1 MQIFNSLKL
10 HYQEARDFISN
21 IPKCLATSV
30 NSRISQVSAHINT
43 QVTHSTPAP
52 IPKVVIIGSGPA
64 GYTAAIYA
72 ARANLPTVVYEGAF
86 TANSI
91 PGGQLMTTSIVEN
104 YPGFPTGIEG
114 MDLMANLRQ
123 QALNYG
129 AEMLEENV
137 VDLDLTKR
145 PFKVIGQKT
154 NHVASAI
161 IIATGATANRSDIP
175 GTREGELWQKG
186 VSACARCDGAL
197 PLFRNRPVHVI
208 GGGDSAME
216 EALFLSKFAS
226 KVFIVSRKDTLR
238 ASKIMQERV
247 FANPKID
254 IVWNST
260 ITQVCGNNKVEYVM
274 ITNEKSLRETQM
286 ESSGV
291 FFAIGHTPNTTFLK
305 GQIALDSSGYIA
317 VKPGT
322 TQTNVP
328 YVFAAG
334 DVQDPV
340 YRQAITAAGS
350 GCMAALDVEKAL
362 NFIQV
367 R

>member
-1 MQIFNSLKL
+1 MQILNSLHL
-10 HYQEARDFISN
+10 HYQQARDFISKL
-21 IPKCLATSV
+21 PRCLASSLSSKISQAS
-30 NSRISQVSAHINT
+30 SRINT
-43 QVTHSTPAP
+43 RSNNATAAP
-52 IPKVVIIGSGPA
+52 TPKVVIIGSGPA

-86 TANSI
+86 TDTSI
-91 PGGQLMTTSIVEN
+91 PGGQLMTTSFVEN

-114 MDLMANLRQ
+114 LDLMAKLRQ
-123 QALNYG
+123 QAINYG

-145 PFKVIGQKT
+145 PFKITGQKT
-154 NHVASAI
+154 GHVASAI

-175 GTREGELWQKG
+175 GAREGELWQKG

-216 EALFLSKFAS
+216 EALFLSRFAS

-254 IVWNST
+254 IIWNSV
-260 ITQVCGNNKVEYVM
+260 ITQVCGNNKVEHVM
-274 ITNEKSLRETQM
+274 IRNEKSLRETQM

-291 FFAIGHTPNTTFLK
+291 FFAIGHTPNTAFLK
-305 GQIALDSSGYIA
+305 GQLALDSDGYIA

-322 TQTNVP
+322 TQSSVP

-350 GCMAALDVEKAL
+350 GCMAALDAEKAL